1 MSGFNSGPAG
11 TSMLPGELSSAKI
24 RELMENAQR
33 TIAER
38 KQSLGLEGIPAKPQ
52 LIPQGLIAD
61 PETAERARR
70 AAELQARI
78 ASKFD
83 SIVKR
88 TEPSPLPQEDPVRK
102 EREQM
107 RNLIFDE
114 HGKTIDALTGEE
126 IHIPQRTP
134 TLRANVR
141 AQKSHTIK
149 ESTDGTNS
157 NSALRALTASRYFD
171 PRLSLKGTARPKRA
185 LSFYEP
191 GKFIKIGQRLRTKAQ
206 LERLQESVA
215 QAAKRTG
222 IASAAKLATIQPK
235 RHVDEASVPD
245 LECYGSPDDNDVG
258 KLINESWI
266 TDLIEH
272 PIKIRAPTDLN
283 KPPEIPLL
291 LTKRERKKLRR
302 QNRQEAQKERQERV
316 RLGLEKP
323 PEPKVKL
330 ANLMRVLGSEAVQDP
345 SKVEAYVRKQM
356 ESRKKAHEAANASR
370 KLTKE
375 QARFKRIRKIRED
388 TSVRTHVAV
397 YRVRDLTNPAHRFKV
412 ETNANQLFMT
422 GLVAM
427 HSDCNV
433 IIVEGGPKQQRRFK
447 RLMLHRIKWLEN
459 KRGIVESE
467 VANSTHAPCTLVW
480 EGTVKQ
486 RAFENMQVK
495 VCPTE
500 LFARELFRKRD
511 VEHYWDMAYSGA
523 NRILFTH
530 LDLGFH
536 QYSIARHRKMTP
548 EFADLGP
555 HEITLES
562 PRIPYDR
569 CTVKPYRNHM
579 QASRNQTSSP
589 NVTTPNSTAHELNR
603 VVGKMLQSVRENHQV
618 PTALPVPSNDRQL
631 RQTKSRLLRKSCE
644 VTKTP
649 LELKTHLTADNAP
662 NGSAEG
668 VDSANVPYYQPSEAW
683 KKCVRCKK
691 VAIFTQIHDPSEAP
705 RVWDNDLK
713 AKWKRFGIRGGR
725 LQKERGNL
733 SKRSMGANSDLLS
746 EFTAGS
752 VVWAKMSGALRHH
765 LAVAPPLI
773 GIGSQLL
780 NTLAQHCTRVDSL
793 SLMTRSTRVFCASM
807 GFCMSDYGCSVNR

>member
-11 TSMLPGELSSAKI
+11 TSVLPGELSSAKI

-52 LIPQGLIAD
+52 LVPQGLIAD

-78 ASKFD
+78 ASRFD
-83 SIVKR
+83 SLVNG
-88 TEPSPLPQEDPVRK
+88 TEASPLPQEDPVRK

-114 HGKTIDALTGEE
+114 HGKTIDAVTGEE
-126 IHIPQRTP
+126 IRIPQRTP
-134 TLRANVR
+134 TLKANVR
-141 AQKSHTIK
+141 AQKSQTVK
-149 ESTDGTNS
+149 GTTDGTNNKDS
-157 NSALRALTASRYFD
+157 SRALAASRYFD
-171 PRLSLKGTARPKRA
+171 PRLSLKGTARPRRS
-185 LSFYEP
+185 LSFYEH

-235 RHVDEASVPD
+235 RHVDETSVPN
-245 LECYGSPDDNDVG
+245 LEWWDAYIMKDGVTNYGASDDDDVG

-272 PIKIRAPTDLN
+272 PIKMRAPTDLN

-291 LTKRERKKLRR
+291 LTKKERKKLRR

-316 RLGLEKP
+316 RLGLEKL
-323 PEPKVKL
+323 PEPKASYPSVKL

-345 SKVEAYVRKQM
+345 SRVEAYVRKQM
-356 ESRKKAHEAANASR
+356 ESRKKAHEAANAFR

-388 TSVRTHVAV
+388 TSVRTYVAV

-467 VANSTHAPCTLVW
+467 VANSTCTPCTLVW

-486 RAFENMQVK
+486 RAFDNMQVK

-523 NRILFTH
+523 ISHDCWSHFLMIIYTDPILVFH
-530 LDLGFH
+530 YYSSRGFL
-536 QYSIARHRKMTP
+536 QRKCDNNELLISQGLTALSTSDVRP
-548 EFADLGP
+548 RTQFLFWDFGLFGLLEFANKFFRDIL
-555 HEITLES
+555 
-562 PRIPYDR
+562 
-569 CTVKPYRNHM
+569 
-579 QASRNQTSSP
+579 
-589 NVTTPNSTAHELNR
+589 
-603 VVGKMLQSVRENHQV
+603 
-618 PTALPVPSNDRQL
+618 
-631 RQTKSRLLRKSCE
+631 
-644 VTKTP
+644 
-649 LELKTHLTADNAP
+649 
-662 NGSAEG
+662 
-668 VDSANVPYYQPSEAW
+668 
-683 KKCVRCKK
+683 
-691 VAIFTQIHDPSEAP
+691 
-705 RVWDNDLK
+705 
-713 AKWKRFGIRGGR
+713 
-725 LQKERGNL
+725 
-733 SKRSMGANSDLLS
+733 
-746 EFTAGS
+746 
-752 VVWAKMSGALRHH
+752 
-765 LAVAPPLI
+765 
-773 GIGSQLL
+773 
-780 NTLAQHCTRVDSL
+780 
-793 SLMTRSTRVFCASM
+793 
-807 GFCMSDYGCSVNR
+807 

>member
-11 TSMLPGELSSAKI
+11 TSVLPSELSSAKI

-38 KQSLGLEGIPAKPQ
+38 KQSLGLEAIPAKPQ

-78 ASKFD
+78 ASRFD

-126 IHIPQRTP
+126 IRIPQRTP

-141 AQKSHTIK
+141 AQKSHIVK
-149 ESTDGTNS
+149 EPADGASTN
-157 NSALRALTASRYFD
+157 NALRALAASRYFD
-171 PRLSLKGTARPKRA
+171 PRLSLKGTARPKRV

-235 RHVDEASVPD
+235 RHVDETSVPD
-245 LECYGSPDDNDVG
+245 LEWWDAYILKDGITNYGASDDSDVG

-291 LTKRERKKLRR
+291 LTKKERKKLRR

-433 IIVEGGPKQQRRFK
+433 VIVEGGPKQQRRFK

-459 KRGIVESE
+459 KRGVVDSE
-467 VANSTHAPCTLVW
+467 VANSIHAPCTLVW

-523 NRILFTH
+523 V
-530 LDLGFH
+530 
-536 QYSIARHRKMTP
+536 M
-548 EFADLGP
+548 
-555 HEITLES
+555 ES
-562 PRIPYDR
+562 
-569 CTVKPYRNHM
+569 
-579 QASRNQTSSP
+579 
-589 NVTTPNSTAHELNR
+589 
-603 VVGKMLQSVRENHQV
+603 VGD
-618 PTALPVPSNDRQL
+618 A
-631 RQTKSRLLRKSCE
+631 
-644 VTKTP
+644 
-649 LELKTHLTADNAP
+649 
-662 NGSAEG
+662 
-668 VDSANVPYYQPSEAW
+668 VD
-683 KKCVRCKK
+683 
-691 VAIFTQIHDPSEAP
+691 
-705 RVWDNDLK
+705 
-713 AKWKRFGIRGGR
+713 
-725 LQKERGNL
+725 
-733 SKRSMGANSDLLS
+733 
-746 EFTAGS
+746 
-752 VVWAKMSGALRHH
+752 
-765 LAVAPPLI
+765 
-773 GIGSQLL
+773 
-780 NTLAQHCTRVDSL
+780 
-793 SLMTRSTRVFCASM
+793 
-807 GFCMSDYGCSVNR
+807 

>member
-11 TSMLPGELSSAKI
+11 TSVLPGELSSAKI

-52 LIPQGLIAD
+52 LVPQGLIAD

-78 ASKFD
+78 ASRFD
-83 SIVKR
+83 SLVNG
-88 TEPSPLPQEDPVRK
+88 TEASPLPQEDPIRK

-114 HGKTIDALTGEE
+114 HGKTIDAVTGEE
-126 IHIPQRTP
+126 IRIPQRTP
-134 TLRANVR
+134 TLKANVR
-141 AQKSHTIK
+141 AQKSQTVK
-149 ESTDGTNS
+149 GTTDGQNNKNS
-157 NSALRALTASRYFD
+157 SRTLAASRYFD
-171 PRLSLKGTARPKRA
+171 PRLSLKGTARPRRS
-185 LSFYEP
+185 LSFYEH

-235 RHVDEASVPD
+235 RHVDETSVPD
-245 LECYGSPDDNDVG
+245 LEWWDAYIMKDGVTNYGASDDDDDVG
-258 KLINESWI
+258 RLINESWI

-272 PIKIRAPTDLN
+272 PIKMRAPTDLN

-291 LTKRERKKLRR
+291 LTKKERKKLRR

-345 SKVEAYVRKQM
+345 SRVEAYVRKQM
-356 ESRKKAHEAANASR
+356 ESRKKAHEAANAFR

-388 TSVRTHVAV
+388 TSIRTYVAV

-467 VANSTHAPCTLVW
+467 VANFTCTPCTLVW

-486 RAFENMQVK
+486 RAFDNMQVK

-523 NRILFTH
+523 ISHDCWSHFLMIIYADPILVFH
-530 LDLGFH
+530 YYSSRGFL
-536 QYSIARHRKMTP
+536 QRKCDDNELLISQGLTALSTSDVRP
-548 EFADLGP
+548 RTQFLFWDFGLFGLLEFANKFFRDIL
-555 HEITLES
+555 
-562 PRIPYDR
+562 
-569 CTVKPYRNHM
+569 
-579 QASRNQTSSP
+579 
-589 NVTTPNSTAHELNR
+589 
-603 VVGKMLQSVRENHQV
+603 
-618 PTALPVPSNDRQL
+618 
-631 RQTKSRLLRKSCE
+631 
-644 VTKTP
+644 
-649 LELKTHLTADNAP
+649 
-662 NGSAEG
+662 
-668 VDSANVPYYQPSEAW
+668 
-683 KKCVRCKK
+683 
-691 VAIFTQIHDPSEAP
+691 
-705 RVWDNDLK
+705 
-713 AKWKRFGIRGGR
+713 
-725 LQKERGNL
+725 
-733 SKRSMGANSDLLS
+733 
-746 EFTAGS
+746 
-752 VVWAKMSGALRHH
+752 
-765 LAVAPPLI
+765 
-773 GIGSQLL
+773 
-780 NTLAQHCTRVDSL
+780 
-793 SLMTRSTRVFCASM
+793 
-807 GFCMSDYGCSVNR
+807 